1 VIAWLYR
8 EAGFKDDS
16 DALMTELAKLAAS
29 AASRARADVARP
41 RRCIFKD
48 ESGCMRLWSSSR
60 LISS

>member
-29 AASRARADVARP
+29 AASRV
-41 RRCIFKD
+41 
-48 ESGCMRLWSSSR
+48 SR
-60 LISS
+60 LSFDVEKSKG